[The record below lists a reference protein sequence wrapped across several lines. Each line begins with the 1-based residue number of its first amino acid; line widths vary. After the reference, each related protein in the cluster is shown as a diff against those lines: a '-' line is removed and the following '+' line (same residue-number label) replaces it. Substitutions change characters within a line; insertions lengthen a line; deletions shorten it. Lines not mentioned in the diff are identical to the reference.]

1 MSSFSSFIDGYNKGN
16 FETNSDKILYH
27 RKEIIKDLESLNIDI
42 SSILLKYDYSN
53 ITDFYILGDF
63 IRKNISKIKS
73 KDIIYNYLCLANILQ
88 NKDIVDKATEVANL
102 YKL

>member
-1 MSSFSSFIDGYNKGN
+1 MSSFSSFIDGY
-16 FETNSDKILYH
+16 
-27 RKEIIKDLESLNIDI
+27 
-42 SSILLKYDYSN
+42 
-53 ITDFYILGDF
+53 
-63 IRKNISKIKS
+63 KNISKIKS